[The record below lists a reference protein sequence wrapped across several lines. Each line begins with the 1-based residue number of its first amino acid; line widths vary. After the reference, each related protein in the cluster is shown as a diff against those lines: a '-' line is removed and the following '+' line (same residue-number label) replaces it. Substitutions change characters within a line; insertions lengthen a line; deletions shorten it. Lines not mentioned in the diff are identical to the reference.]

1 MVNVTD
7 VGALEVE
14 DMHLFR
20 PGGSLFD
27 GGYFATEGALWLFRY
42 NSTYLKNTFTSLV
55 HLVYLCSPTPV
66 LQRWRTYIK

>member
-27 GGYFATEGALWLFRY
+27 GVISLQRAPCGYFATI
-42 NSTYLKNTFTSLV
+42 
-55 HLVYLCSPTPV
+55 V
-66 LQRWRTYIK
+66 LI